1 MNFAKA
7 LPLLKDSKYVDQRLK
22 HGLAPNS
29 SGGSLRRQFL
39 HVARKGVYPLFY
51 RHVTGKMPKPQLRMK
66 VVDLLSYCTDVGFE
80 FDKLKYGPRRLFP
93 CRLAIGVNGNIA
105 FPVIAVG
112 IGGGVHKFKAI
123 MKHMEKHFDQV
134 DFGEANARGVFDML
148 TNERRA
154 HFFYESK
161 AEYPFAQAPN
171 ALTTQQ
177 IVEKTLS
184 ELPGPSLNPFN
195 DDFLF

>member
-1 MNFAKA
+1 
-7 LPLLKDSKYVDQRLK
+7 
-22 HGLAPNS
+22 
-29 SGGSLRRQFL
+29 
-39 HVARKGVYPLFY
+39 
-51 RHVTGKMPKPQLRMK
+51 
-66 VVDLLSYCTDVGFE
+66 
-80 FDKLKYGPRRLFP
+80 
-93 CRLAIGVNGNIA
+93 LAIGVNGNIA

-134 DFGEANARGVFDML
+134 DFGEANACGVFDML

-195 DDFLF
+195 DDFLFVLNCPLTSRVNDEMREILAIYCCMLHLGSLVRYRPDVLEGMLSTRD